1 MFFLLYLYII
11 KKLKLNDI
19 LLFAFYQ
26 ILSIVV
32 IAGVI
37 YNKSF
42 NELIDG
48 FIKILSY
55 TAFEGRPTFF
65 FGRYSNKGFLLYFP
79 ALVLFKTE
87 LPILLLFI
95 LSILKTFYDVFKN
108 KSLNKDT
115 MLTIGIFLYLVVASF
130 SKMQIG
136 HRHLLPIYLLIIFNV
151 SKLIQLKYVRWF
163 CYIMIFWNAI
173 ISFRAYPW
181 YISYFN
187 ELIGGTK
194 NGWEYFTDSNID
206 WGQGLKN
213 LGFWVKENDFAK
225 KGIYLS
231 YFGTGDPEYYGITYK
246 PVGFVSNLKY
256 EERAGKNIV
265 DNKIDRIILAISI
278 TNLQATYYKDKEVF
292 SFLKKL
298 KPIAIC
304 AASIFVYDLTENKD
318 TLRKFV
324 ELLNNL
330 GYNEDVNYITKNFL

>member
-1 MFFLLYLYII
+1 MLYYNNYPAEVLLNTVRKSILFFSTLFIPFFFLLTKRSFGIVAGIVACLLYSFNTSIAAHSCLVTQDILASLFYFLAFYFFVEFLENKKFLILCAIATGLLSVTKYSVVVLWFTYFVFLLYLYII

-79 ALVLFKTE
+79 SLVLFKTE

-115 MLTIGIFLYLVVASF
+115 MLTYNYRNFFI
-130 SKMQIG
+130 
-136 HRHLLPIYLLIIFNV
+136 
-151 SKLIQLKYVRWF
+151 
-163 CYIMIFWNAI
+163 
-173 ISFRAYPW
+173 
-181 YISYFN
+181 
-187 ELIGGTK
+187 
-194 NGWEYFTDSNID
+194 
-206 WGQGLKN
+206 
-213 LGFWVKENDFAK
+213 
-225 KGIYLS
+225 LS
-231 YFGTGDPEYYGITYK
+231 CRF
-246 PVGFVSNLKY
+246 
-256 EERAGKNIV
+256 
-265 DNKIDRIILAISI
+265 
-278 TNLQATYYKDKEVF
+278 
-292 SFLKKL
+292 FLKD
-298 KPIAIC
+298 ANR
-304 AASIFVYDLTENKD
+304 S
-318 TLRKFV
+318 
-324 ELLNNL
+324 
-330 GYNEDVNYITKNFL
+330 